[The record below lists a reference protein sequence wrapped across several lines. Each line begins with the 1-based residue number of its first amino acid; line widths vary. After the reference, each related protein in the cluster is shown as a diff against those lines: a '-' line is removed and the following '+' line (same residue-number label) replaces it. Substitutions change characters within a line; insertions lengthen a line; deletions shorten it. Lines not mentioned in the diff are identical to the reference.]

1 MQPADRDQL
10 VERLIP
16 LIWSINAIRRA
27 LSRLSQTWVNRL
39 QHPEEAVAS
48 IQLSRENSLEEV
60 NLPVAAPS
68 KAHSRQP
75 STVDGSESLEVRASG
90 LKTLVGSILS
100 AADEGR
106 SNSVLPAEDRAPT
119 SGTQPA
125 PAVPALQPG
134 EAGPESPLGSQQPSE
149 RGLEHST
156 DVVPSPFQ
164 ARSLASD
171 EKDDDSASPSEE
183 SGGVTTNNM
192 GSRARGLNKSFT
204 APANNL
210 ERASL
215 RGNHSYQSA
224 LSPIRQVSQFPH
236 CSRQKPCRIA

>member
-60 NLPVAAPS
+60 NLPTAAPPI
-68 KAHSRQP
+68 AHSRQP

-90 LKTLVGSILS
+90 LKTLVGSILL

-106 SNSVLPAEDRAPT
+106 SNSVLPAEDRAPI
-119 SGTQPA
+119 SVSQS
-125 PAVPALQPG
+125 VPALQLG
-134 EAGPESPLGSQQPSE
+134 EAAPAFPLGSRQPSE
-149 RGLEHST
+149 RELEQPT

-164 ARSLASD
+164 ARSLASE

-183 SGGVTTNNM
+183 SGGVTTNTM

-210 ERASL
+210 DRPTL
-215 RGNHSYQSA
+215 RENHSYQSA
-224 LSPIRQVSQFPH
+224 LSPIRQVSQSPH
-236 CSRQKPCRIA
+236 CSRQQP